1 MNNDP
6 RGTIVQR
13 GSILRIDDAFVD
25 ESVCFNNFS
34 GYLLISYSASNSNHA
49 ESIQTLRLNISR
61 NTPVLNSMGQYISL
75 CSIKKGMWVDVVFSS
90 NMTRSIPPQANAFLV
105 ISVVPQASSAVV
117 STERIA
123 YIDAKNN
130 FLYTGNPNDVNS
142 QKRFVL
148 TGTTSFTDRAGR
160 PISINALRPGQ
171 MVKITHSNAQTAS
184 IPPQSTAYHIQL
196 I

>member
-61 NTPVLNSMGQYISL
+61 NTPVLNSMGEYISL

-90 NMTRSIPPQANAFLV
+90 NMTRGKCIPGHFC
-105 ISVVPQASSAVV
+105 S
-117 STERIA
+117 
-123 YIDAKNN
+123 
-130 FLYTGNPNDVNS
+130 
-142 QKRFVL
+142 
-148 TGTTSFTDRAGR
+148 
-160 PISINALRPGQ
+160 
-171 MVKITHSNAQTAS
+171 TAS
-184 IPPQSTAYHIQL
+184 IIRCCL
-196 I
+196 N

>member
-13 GSILRIDDAFVD
+13 GSILRIDDAFVN

-61 NTPVLNSMGQYISL
+61 NTPVLNSMGEYISL

-90 NMTRSIPPQANAFLV
+90 NMTRSIPPQANAYLV

-160 PISINALRPGQ
+160 PISINALSPGQ